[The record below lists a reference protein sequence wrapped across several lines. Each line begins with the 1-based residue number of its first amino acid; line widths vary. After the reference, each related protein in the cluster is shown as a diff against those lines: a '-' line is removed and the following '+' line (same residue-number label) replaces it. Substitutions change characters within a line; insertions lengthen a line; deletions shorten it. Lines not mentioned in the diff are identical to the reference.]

1 MHTPHT
7 NTPLHQNNILSP
19 GSEGMSRLRRIMFL
33 FIIASLFLA
42 FTTHNAIPS
51 VSFTASN
58 QLKYWF
64 ENVKD
69 HMLEA
74 IYPNYLPLIKMIL
87 IFHFTL
93 SNKYLGSNTKFCSLA
108 NLACYWDFNS
118 ISPLIL
124 QYIDHKSSLV
134 VQKVD
139 HSSFYRMSVLCPRN
153 RIHLLDL
160 EHQFPW
166 CAFLPS
172 QIMSKG
178 SLEENDFQK
187 IFFAIFC

>member
-7 NTPLHQNNILSP
+7 NTPLYQNNILSLD
-19 GSEGMSRLRRIMFL
+19 SEGMSRLRRIMFL

-87 IFHFTL
+87 SFSLYIIQQI
-93 SNKYLGSNTKFCSLA
+93 SWIKYQV
-108 NLACYWDFNS
+108 
-118 ISPLIL
+118 L
-124 QYIDHKSSLV
+124 QSCQS
-134 VQKVD
+134 
-139 HSSFYRMSVLCPRN
+139 R
-153 RIHLLDL
+153 LLL
-160 EHQFPW
+160 R
-166 CAFLPS
+166 
-172 QIMSKG
+172 
-178 SLEENDFQK
+178 FQ
-187 IFFAIFC
+187 